1 MTRPSLDWKDARA
14 FAEWF
19 RALKVSLNDSH
30 AVALD
35 MLRAPRERELGP
47 ALHAKNYGDAWS
59 QIAQAIEYAT
69 PPDPDDDGEP
79 GGAGSTH

>member
-1 MTRPSLDWKDARA
+1 MTRRFLDPKDPRA

-19 RALKVSLNDSH
+19 GRLRVSLNDAH
-30 AVALD
+30 AVSLD

-47 ALHAKNYGDAWS
+47 AMHAKNYGDAWA
-59 QIAQAIEYAT
+59 QIAQAIEYAM
-69 PPDPDDDGEP
+69 PPDDDDGEP